1 MKPPPAIR
9 SASKPENPRL
19 PASRQNNLKG
29 AAWLIADMSLN
40 IWALSIVKAMGA
52 DYPAVQIVFVRVCV
66 GLIVIAPWVWRERQ
80 VFAEISHW
88 PLHLIRIC
96 LSALTLVASFFAIA
110 RVPFAVF
117 TAINFT
123 RPILLM
129 VLAATLLSEAITPRR
144 WRGAGIALV
153 GAFIAAAPG
162 LSTVAGI
169 QVGWGLASLCL
180 AVVTGT
186 LAIILTR
193 RLKGT
198 PEVVMMLFYTLGI
211 AVLMAPLAWLAWEP
225 VAAQHWLVLIAVGLC
240 AQAAQVCFLRA
251 HWLGDAG
258 VLGAVSYLSIVLS
271 TAVGFFLFAEVPGW
285 PLVLGVAL
293 IVIANLYVAREA

>member
-1 MKPPPAIR
+1 MRPEPATR
-9 SASKPENPRL
+9 PENLR
-19 PASRQNNLKG
+19 G

-40 IWALSIVKAMGA
+40 IWALSIVKAVGA
-52 DYPAVQIVFVRVCV
+52 DYPAVQIVFLRVCV
-66 GLIVIAPWVWRERQ
+66 GLVVIAPWVWRKRA
-80 VFAEISHW
+80 VFAHITHK
-88 PLHLIRIC
+88 PLHLLRIF

-110 RVPFAVF
+110 RVPFAMF

-129 VLAATLLSEAITPRR
+129 VLAAILLREAITARR
-144 WRGAGIALV
+144 WRGAAFALM
-153 GAFIAAAPG
+153 GAFIAAVPG
-162 LSTVAGI
+162 LRSVAGLE
-169 QVGWGLASLCL
+169 VGWGLASLCV
-180 AVVTGT
+180 AVTTGT

-198 PEVVMMLFYTLGI
+198 PEVAMMLFYTLGI

-225 VAAQHWLVLIAVGLC
+225 ILAQHWPILLAVGLC

-258 VLGAVSYLSIVLS
+258 VLGAVSYLSLILS
-271 TAVGFFLFAEVPGW
+271 TAAGFFLFGEVPGLA
-285 PLVLGVAL
+285 LVLGAAL
-293 IVIANLYVAREA
+293 IVIANIYVSRRV